1 MKNIMKDKRKLLLL
15 CVLVLVVL
23 TACSSPR
30 GEDGKILAEKI
41 ISLDTPF
48 TLDGSWFDGLI
59 VWPIAQLINLVASHS
74 DAGIGVI
81 VATLLIQLLTS
92 AFTIKSQVSSQKMQ
106 MMQPELSKIQAKYA
120 GKTDEQSRMRMAQE
134 MQALYSKYKVNP
146 FSSILV
152 MFLQFPII
160 LGMYQ
165 AVQRADTVINGNFLG
180 INLSI
185 NAIDGIKAF
194 DIAFIVIF
202 ALMVVS
208 QFVSMKIP
216 MWLQARRKKRMH
228 IKEKK
233 YAQPENNGGM
243 MKNMNTMM
251 YVSMGMV
258 AVFALMWP
266 LGMSFY
272 WMVSSIARII
282 QNFIIDKFFIK

>member
-1 MKNIMKDKRKLLLL
+1 
-15 CVLVLVVL
+15 
-23 TACSSPR
+23 
-30 GEDGKILAEKI
+30 
-41 ISLDTPF
+41 
-48 TLDGSWFDGLI
+48 
-59 VWPIAQLINLVASHS
+59 
-74 DAGIGVI
+74 
-81 VATLLIQLLTS
+81 
-92 AFTIKSQVSSQKMQ
+92 

-216 MWLQARRKKRMH
+216 MWLQAQKEENAHQKKRNMH
-228 IKEKK
+228 SRK
-233 YAQPENNGGM
+233 
-243 MKNMNTMM
+243 TM
-251 YVSMGMV
+251 
-258 AVFALMWP
+258 AA
-266 LGMSFY
+266 
-272 WMVSSIARII
+272 
-282 QNFIIDKFFIK
+282 